1 MFEITVVDF
10 RLFRTKEVT
19 RKNFQS
25 QKFEIIFKIKTVQ
38 NEP

>member
-10 RLFRTKEVT
+10 WLFRTKEVT
-19 RKNFQS
+19 RKIVQS